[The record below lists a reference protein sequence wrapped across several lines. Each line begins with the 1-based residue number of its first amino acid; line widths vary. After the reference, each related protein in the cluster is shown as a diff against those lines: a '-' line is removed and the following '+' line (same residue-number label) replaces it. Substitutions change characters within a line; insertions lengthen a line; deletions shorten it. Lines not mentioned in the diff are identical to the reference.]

1 MFKKNFLALFLLLF
15 IIQLATAKNIV
26 CTTYPVWLLT
36 RSVTGGIK
44 SANLSVLM
52 PATQSCAHDYS
63 PSAKDLQKIA
73 RNGTILIANGL
84 GLDDHIVKA
93 ALRVNRSLTVITAGD
108 AVHAK
113 DMHSFIA
120 PDTAAFMTKAIADK
134 LGEIDQANRKIYQKN
149 ADNLCEKLNALRIRR
164 RQLPDMVVLQTP
176 LWINLAKFAGVKYIV
191 VKNAHSA
198 ILNSTSLKKLLQT
211 VKQNNIST
219 LWQEAD
225 SPDPAIKMLK
235 KSAILR
241 TVELDTLQTGP
252 QNPAADYLVQ
262 VMQSN
267 LEKIA
272 GKQK

>member
-1 MFKKNFLALFLLLF
+1 MFKKNLLELFLLLSC
-15 IIQLATAKNIV
+15 IQLATAKNIV
-26 CTTYPVWLLT
+26 CTTYPVWLIT
-36 RSVTGGIK
+36 RSITNGVK
-44 SANLSVLM
+44 SANLSILM
-52 PATQSCAHDYS
+52 PAAQSCAHDNA
-63 PSAKDLQKIA
+63 PAPKDLQKTA

-93 ALRVNRSLTVITAGD
+93 ALRVNRSLTVISAGE
-108 AVHAK
+108 AAHAK

-120 PDTAAFMTKAIADK
+120 PDTAAFMAKAIADK

-176 LWINLAKFAGVKYIV
+176 LWINLAEFAGVKYIV
-191 VKNAHSA
+191 VKADHAA
-198 ILNSTSLKKLLQT
+198 ILNSTALKKLLLAIR
-211 VKQNNIST
+211 QNNIST

-235 KSAILR
+235 KSARLR
-241 TVELDTLQTGP
+241 TVELDPLQTGP
-252 QNPAADYLVQ
+252 KNPEADYLVK

-267 LEKIA
+267 LEKIS
-272 GKQK
+272 GK

>member
-36 RSVTGGIK
+36 KSVTSGVK
-44 SANLSVLM
+44 SANLSLLM
-52 PATQSCAHDYS
+52 NATQSCAHDYT
-63 PSAKDLQKIA
+63 PTPKDLQKTA

-108 AVHAK
+108 AAHAK

-120 PDTAAFMTKAIADK
+120 PDTAAFMAKAIADK

-149 ADNLCEKLNALRIRR
+149 AEKLCEKLNALRIRR
-164 RQLPDMVVLQTP
+164 RELPEMVVLQTP

-191 VKNAHSA
+191 VKADHAA
-198 ILNSTSLKKLLQT
+198 ILNSTALKKLLLAIR
-211 VKQNNIST
+211 QNNIST
-219 LWQEAD
+219 LWQEAA

-235 KSAILR
+235 NSARLR

-252 QNPAADYLVQ
+252 KNPEADYLVK

-267 LEKIA
+267 LEKIS
-272 GKQK
+272 GK